1 MGAVFWN
8 EFRKMWG
15 KLRSTIPFI
24 AVGVVVPLVL
34 AGAKAGAGAL
44 MRTAGRALP
53 GEFLPDGENLV
64 NGYFV
69 TVLIMNGLWIHIPF
83 LLALVAG
90 DQLAG
95 EGAAGTFRL
104 LLTRPASRSRI
115 LFAKYCSTLIYTL
128 CLVAFLVGLSL
139 LLGVI
144 LFGTGPLLNPAM
156 PLTVIPEA
164 DVPLRLLLSL
174 GLAVLGMWSVASLA
188 VLLSACVDN
197 SLGPIVA
204 TIAILIIFYVISSV
218 PLELF
223 EGLRPYLFT
232 TYLPL
237 WQKAIEP
244 AIPWGEIAG
253 SAGILGGFSVGFY
266 LVTWYIFGR
275 KDILT

>member
-1 MGAVFWN
+1 MGMIFWN

-15 KLRSTIPFI
+15 KLRSWIPFI

-34 AGAKAGAGAL
+34 AGAKAGSAGL
-44 MRTAGRALP
+44 LRVAGRALP
-53 GEFLPDGENLV
+53 GEFPGSADNLV

-83 LLALVAG
+83 LLTLVAG

-115 LFAKYCSTLIYTL
+115 LFAKYASTLIYTIG
-128 CLVAFLVGLSL
+128 LVGFLVGLSVF
-139 LLGVI
+139 LGV
-144 LFGTGPLLNPAM
+144 LFFGTGPLLNPAK
-156 PLTVIPEA
+156 PLALIPESE
-164 DVPLRLLLSL
+164 VLLRLLLSF
-174 GLAVLGMWSVASLA
+174 GLAVLGMWSVASLSF
-188 VLLSACVDN
+188 LLSSLVNN

-204 TIAILIIFYVISSV
+204 TIAVLIIFYVITNV

-223 EGLRPYLFT
+223 VNLRPYLFT

-244 AIPWGEIAG
+244 AIPWKEIG
-253 SAGILGGFSVGFY
+253 SSAAILCGFNVGFY
-266 LVTWYIFGR
+266 SVTWYIFGR